1 MGKPCPKG
9 PHYHRRF
16 KHPVGTNLAIDELQR
31 NYIALWMTRELE
43 TINTQLRHVQAM
55 TRALKAMGGTVL
67 LREDEFLNLPCSR
80 CRPPQHTPCEPLH
93 QGGSS

>member
-31 NYIALWMTRELE
+31 NYIALGMTRELE

-67 LREDEFLNLPCSR
+67 LREDEFLTFLA
-80 CRPPQHTPCEPLH
+80 QGADLLKHTPCELLH